1 MYIRIGKNRDVS
13 WHVLF
18 FLAIV
23 LQNKIRIAVLFPE
36 NFNFVQKI
44 MAYEIRLSFDPAV
57 SLNFNNQRNYLMRM
71 LFT

>member
-71 LFT
+71 LFA